1 MNIANLEKKT
11 PLHSW
16 IRVEAST
23 GASSCVSL
31 DKVTIMRQY
40 NLPSRDLR
48 LLDPLLAYPSTIVS
62 REKAIVLNLENI
74 RCIITADELLVSV
87 EGLSCNAPGLEWQY
101 VELVKRRLASRSDNL
116 PFEFIALDVALEET
130 CDYLNALTAEL
141 EIEGYPLLDELI
153 SRISTLN
160 LERVRRLKNRLVAL
174 TRKVQKVRD
183 EIENLVDDDDDM
195 AELYLTRKKHSIE
208 SSHSEHG
215 NPGGPGL
222 SVSAPTSPVGSPIR
236 TSAGQKKME
245 RNFSFARSSR
255 HESSRIVET
264 GKLNIEEAG
273 MLLEAHFV
281 VVDNTLNK
289 LITLKG
295 YIDDTEDFINIQLD
309 NVRNQLIQ
317 VDLLLSTA
325 SFIVAIL
332 GVVVGI
338 FGMNFPVPLFDKL
351 KAFYWVLGISGLTG
365 IVIFCVFL
373 WYFKRRRLI
382 PL

>member
-1 MNIANLEKKT
+1 M
-11 PLHSW
+11 
-16 IRVEAST
+16 
-23 GASSCVSL
+23 
-31 DKVTIMRQY
+31 
-40 NLPSRDLR
+40 
-48 LLDPLLAYPSTIVS
+48 
-62 REKAIVLNLENI
+62 
-74 RCIITADELLVSV
+74 
-87 EGLSCNAPGLEWQY
+87 
-101 VELVKRRLASRSDNL
+101 
-116 PFEFIALDVALEET
+116 DV
-130 CDYLNALTAEL
+130 
-141 EIEGYPLLDELI
+141 
-153 SRISTLN
+153 
-160 LERVRRLKNRLVAL
+160 
-174 TRKVQKVRD
+174 
-183 EIENLVDDDDDM
+183 DDDM
-195 AELYLTRKKHSIE
+195 AELE
-208 SSHSEHG
+208 SFRTEHG
-215 NPGGPGL
+215 NLGGPAL

-236 TSAGQKKME
+236 TSAGQKRLEK
-245 RNFSFARSSR
+245 NFSFARSSR

-264 GKLNIEEAG
+264 EKLNIEEVG

-281 VVDNTLNK
+281 VIDNTLDK
-289 LITLKG
+289 LISLKE

>member
-1 MNIANLEKKT
+1 MHIANLEKKT

-16 IRVEAST
+16 IRIEAST

-40 NLPSRDLR
+40 NLPSRDLH

-101 VELVKRRLASRSDNL
+101 VELVKRRLASRSDKL
-116 PFEFIALDVALEET
+116 PFEFVALDVALEET
-130 CDYLNALTAEL
+130 CDYLNAL
-141 EIEGYPLLDELI
+141 
-153 SRISTLN
+153 
-160 LERVRRLKNRLVAL
+160 
-174 TRKVQKVRD
+174 VRD

-236 TSAGQKKME
+236 TSAGQKKLE

-255 HESSRIVET
+255 HEISRIVET
-264 GKLNIEEAG
+264 GKLNIEEVG
-273 MLLEAHFV
+273 LLLEAHFV
-281 VVDNTLNK
+281 VVDITLNK
-289 LITLKG
+289 LISLKG
-295 YIDDTEDFINIQLD
+295 YIDDAEDFINIQLD

-338 FGMNFPVPLFDKL
+338 FGMNFPYLF
-351 KAFYWVLGISGLTG
+351 LTN
-365 IVIFCVFL
+365 
-373 WYFKRRRLI
+373 
-382 PL
+382 